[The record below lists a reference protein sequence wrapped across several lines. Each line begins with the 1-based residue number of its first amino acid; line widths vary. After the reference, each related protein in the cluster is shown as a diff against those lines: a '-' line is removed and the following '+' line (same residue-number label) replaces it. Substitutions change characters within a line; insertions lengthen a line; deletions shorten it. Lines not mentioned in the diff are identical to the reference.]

1 MSYSA
6 IVSGATGKIGSHLL
20 EQLNLFKIN
29 TIAITRNSEKII
41 KGTPT
46 LNINLLENP
55 DKLISNWAKNNDV
68 KNDIYFFHCA
78 WSGDEYLTDGN
89 IGSQLKNVELLSNAI
104 KIAKQA
110 GCSKFINIGTTEELI
125 TKYNLENWM
134 NKPNLL
140 KPYGLSKL
148 TSYYYAQI
156 LTYLNKI
163 DLIQI
168 RFSAAVNCLSSKNE
182 DKGFIY
188 RNIKKISEGKSFEK
202 ISNEQLFDFIE
213 TSQLA
218 SLILETSII
227 GHNKEEYYLGPNYPL
242 KLEEFFNLFKLEISG
257 EKPLKYFNDCNRN
270 YFNNNKYFS
279 KTAKKIDFN
288 IKNFI

>member
-20 EQLNLFKIN
+20 EQLNLFRIN
-29 TIAITRNSEKII
+29 TLAITRNSEKTV
-41 KGTPT
+41 KGIPN
-46 LNINLLENP
+46 LNINLLDKT
-55 DKLISNWAKNNDV
+55 DKLITNWANNNDE
-68 KNDIYFFHCA
+68 NDIYFFHCA
-78 WSGDEYLTDGN
+78 WSGNEYLTDGN
-89 IGSQLKNVELLSNAI
+89 IGSQLKNIELLSNAI
-104 KIAKQA
+104 KIAKEA

-125 TKYNLENWM
+125 TKYNLQNWL

-168 RFSAAVNCLSSKNE
+168 RFSAAVNCLSSENE

-188 RNIKKISEGKSFEK
+188 RNIKKIKEGKSFEK
-202 ISNEQLFDFIE
+202 ISNNQLFDFIE

-227 GHNKEEYYLGPNYPL
+227 GHNKEEYYLGPNYPI
-242 KLEEFFNLFKLEISG
+242 KLEEFFNLIRLETNG
-257 EKPLKYFNDCNRN
+257 EKPLKYFNDCNQN
-270 YFNNNKYFS
+270 YFDNNKYFS
-279 KTAKKIDFN
+279 KTGKTIDFN
-288 IKNFI
+288 IKKFI